1 MLGVMG
7 SSNPC
12 LTILLIYSAIC
23 TIALVITGSLLG
35 TTHASVTCTGGGDT
49 GVEITHYS
57 IVDESVDSV
66 EEVEDTKAC
75 HCNHTCNCK
84 TEKIITGV
92 EIFLLTCVSLLV
104 LALTIYTFVAVRV
117 VILKRKKLIKQ
128 KKTSEQERL
137 RKENEQME
145 IEKRREWVRD
155 AMELQMLPAS
165 TSKGLA
171 RPVPKD
177 LE

>member
-1 MLGVMG
+1 MG

-12 LTILLIYSAIC
+12 LTILLVYSALC
-23 TIALVITGSLLG
+23 TIALIITGSLLG
-35 TTHASVTCTGGGDT
+35 TTHTSVTCTGGET
-49 GVEITHYS
+49 GVQVTHYS
-57 IVDESVDSV
+57 ILDESQDSV
-66 EEVEDTKAC
+66 EEAEEPLKAC

-84 TEKIITGV
+84 TEQLITGV

-104 LALTIYTFVAVRV
+104 LALTIYTCVAIRV
-117 VILKRKKLIKQ
+117 VILKRKKMIKQ
-128 KKTSEQERL
+128 KKAAEQDRMKRET
-137 RKENEQME
+137 EQRE

-155 AMELQMLPAS
+155 AMELGALPAQ
-165 TSKGLA
+165 TPKGLA

>member
-1 MLGVMG
+1 MG

-12 LTILLIYSAIC
+12 LTILLVYSAIC

-35 TTHASVTCTGGGDT
+35 TTHASVTCTGGDT

-57 IVDESVDSV
+57 ILDESVDSV
-66 EEVEDTKAC
+66 EEVEEPLKAC
-75 HCNHTCNCK
+75 HCNHMCNCK
-84 TEKIITGV
+84 TEQIITGV

-104 LALTIYTFVAVRV
+104 LALTIYTCVAVRV

-137 RKENEQME
+137 RKENEQIE

-155 AMELQMLPAS
+155 AMELQMLPAPAPR
-165 TSKGLA
+165 GLA

>member
-1 MLGVMG
+1 MG

-23 TIALVITGSLLG
+23 TIALTITGSLLG
-35 TTHASVTCTGGGDT
+35 TTHASVTCTGGDT

-57 IVDESVDSV
+57 ILDESVDSV
-66 EEVEDTKAC
+66 EEVEDPLKAC

-84 TEKIITGV
+84 TEQIITGV

-104 LALTIYTFVAVRV
+104 LALTIYTCVAVRV

>member
-1 MLGVMG
+1 M
-7 SSNPC
+7 
-12 LTILLIYSAIC
+12 
-23 TIALVITGSLLG
+23 
-35 TTHASVTCTGGGDT
+35 
-49 GVEITHYS
+49 
-57 IVDESVDSV
+57 
-66 EEVEDTKAC
+66 
-75 HCNHTCNCK
+75 
-84 TEKIITGV
+84 
-92 EIFLLTCVSLLV
+92 
-104 LALTIYTFVAVRV
+104 AVRV

-165 TSKGLA
+165 ASKGLA

>member
-1 MLGVMG
+1 M
-7 SSNPC
+7 
-12 LTILLIYSAIC
+12 
-23 TIALVITGSLLG
+23 
-35 TTHASVTCTGGGDT
+35 
-49 GVEITHYS
+49 
-57 IVDESVDSV
+57 
-66 EEVEDTKAC
+66 
-75 HCNHTCNCK
+75 
-84 TEKIITGV
+84 

-117 VILKRKKLIKQ
+117 VILKKKKLIKQ